1 MGWRSTGAELRS
13 SRGGSRARTAR
24 TGGVGAVPPCARAGA
39 SGSGAERHA
48 GAGRGAGRPCVW
60 KLAPQDPPFNLI
72 QLIFELKKR

>member
-13 SRGGSRARTAR
+13 SRGGQPCGLPAWP
-24 TGGVGAVPPCARAGA
+24 GGVGAVPPCARAGA

-72 QLIFELKKR
+72 QLIFE